1 MKILVIGGTGLVG
14 GHAALYLK
22 DNGHEVTIAGR
33 KPAGAD
39 SALAELEQL
48 QGDYVAGTFSQADLA
63 RFDTLVFAA
72 GNDIRHVPQ
81 DGDID
86 AHWQRANVEA
96 IPRLFELAR
105 SAGIKQAVLVG
116 SFYPQVAPE
125 LIDSA
130 PYVRSRHLA
139 DEGVRALAT
148 SDFKVC
154 SINAPFVVGAV
165 PGLKVDMFEAYTR
178 YAEGQFAPLPFF
190 GPAGGSNFISTRSL
204 SQAILGALLR
214 GESGKAYLVGDENL
228 SYAQYFESFLR
239 AVGNDAPVPS
249 LDQEHPMLP
258 DSAIYTGR
266 GCTVSY
272 EPDAAETALLG
283 YVRADI
289 QRAIGE
295 VVSQYRG

>member
-1 MKILVIGGTGLVG
+1 MNILVIGGTGLIG

-33 KPAGAD
+33 KPAAAG
-39 SALAELEQL
+39 SALAELKQL
-48 QGDYVAGTFSQADLA
+48 QGDYVAGTFTLDDLA
-63 RFDTLVFAA
+63 GFDALVFAA
-72 GNDIRHVPQ
+72 GNDVRHIPQ
-81 DGDID
+81 DGNVD
-86 AHWQRANVEA
+86 AHWQRNNVEA
-96 IPRLFELAR
+96 IPRLFQLAR
-105 SAGIKQAVLVG
+105 DAGIKQAVLVG
-116 SFYPQVAPE
+116 SFYPQVAPQ
-125 LIDSA
+125 LIETE

-139 DEGVRALAT
+139 DEGVRALVTA
-148 SDFKVC
+148 DFKVC

-165 PGLKVDMFEAYTR
+165 PGLKVEMFEAYTR
-178 YAEGQFAPLPFF
+178 YAEGQFAPLPYY

-239 AVGNDAPVPS
+239 AVGNEALVPA

-266 GCTVSY
+266 GSTVSY
-272 EPDAAETALLG
+272 EPDVSETQLLG
-283 YVRADI
+283 YVRGDI

-295 VVSQYRG
+295 VVSQYRA

>member
-1 MKILVIGGTGLVG
+1 MNILVIGGTGLIG

-22 DNGHEVTIAGR
+22 ANGHDVTIAGR
-33 KPAGAD
+33 KPAAAA
-39 SALAELEQL
+39 SALAELKQL
-48 QGDYVAGTFSQADLA
+48 QGNYVEGTFNHDDLA

-105 SAGIKQAVLVG
+105 SAGIKQAVMVG

-125 LIDSA
+125 LIDTA

-139 DEGVRALAT
+139 DAAVRALAT
-148 SDFKVC
+148 ADFKVC

-165 PGLKVDMFEAYTR
+165 PGLKVEMFEAYTR

-228 SYAQYFESFLR
+228 SYAQYFQSFLR
-239 AVGNDAPVPS
+239 AVGNEAQVPA

-266 GCTVSY
+266 GSIVSY
-272 EPDAAETALLG
+272 EPDATETALLG
-283 YVRADI
+283 YVRSDI

-295 VVSQYRG
+295 VVSQYRA

>member
-1 MKILVIGGTGLVG
+1 MNILVIGGTGLIG

-33 KPAGAD
+33 KPAAAG
-39 SALAELEQL
+39 SALAELKQL
-48 QGDYVAGTFSQADLA
+48 QGDYVAGTFTLDDLA
-63 RFDTLVFAA
+63 GFDALVFAA
-72 GNDIRHVPQ
+72 GNDVRQIPQ
-81 DGDID
+81 DGNVD
-86 AHWQRANVEA
+86 AHWQRNNVEA
-96 IPRLFELAR
+96 IPRLFQLAR
-105 SAGIKQAVLVG
+105 DAGIKQAVLVG
-116 SFYPQVAPE
+116 SFYPQVAPQ
-125 LIDSA
+125 LIETE

-139 DEGVRALAT
+139 DEGVRALVTA
-148 SDFKVC
+148 DFKVC

-165 PGLKVDMFEAYTR
+165 PGLKVEMFEAYTR
-178 YAEGQFAPLPFF
+178 YAEGQFAPLPYY

-239 AVGNDAPVPS
+239 AVGNEALVPA

-266 GCTVSY
+266 GSTVSY
-272 EPDAAETALLG
+272 EPDVSETQLLG
-283 YVRADI
+283 YVRGDI

-295 VVSQYRG
+295 VVSQYRA

>member
-33 KPAGAD
+33 KSAGAD

-266 GCTVSY
+266 GSTVSY